1 MALDFLNS
9 LKNAVE
15 TGEFNSDAAKKIE
28 EINEINKLVDEK
40 IKNKYNDGKVN
51 FPKIQPENV
60 ELEKEASELQSEYE
74 QKMEVIRQKDSV
86 NIANKQ
92 LATLIEIEDMV
103 KLSIEDMYS
112 FVQEL
117 ENKFGNELKSENQAF
132 GDLFLKIEEIKSK
145 YVVRD

>member
-1 MALDFLNS
+1 MGLDFLNAI
-9 LKNAVE
+9 KNAVE
-15 TGEFNSDAAKKIE
+15 SGEFNSDAAKKIE

-40 IKNKYNDGKVN
+40 IKNKYKDGKVN

-60 ELEKEASELQSEYE
+60 VLEKEASELQSEYE
-74 QKMEVIRQKDSV
+74 QKMEVIRQKDNI

-103 KLSIEDMYS
+103 KLSIEDMFS

-117 ENKFGNELKSENQAF
+117 ENKFNVELESENQVF
-132 GDLFLKIEEIKSK
+132 GDLFLKIQEIKSK